1 MLFTD
6 IGSRPVGILYHSLTL
21 LVPESGWAFRAI
33 CCTVSSRDR
42 DESSHFR
49 THAPLIEWTSGFP
62 FSILSLRQGVK
73 SARRK
78 GNVKLLM
85 ASQPRAPFWLVVWGV
100 ILGLVGIAA
109 WRAGMLE
116 QFGFLQPPVGVVD
129 ATPKSA
135 AAPMDGTGG
144 EGVLFEAADSAAPT
158 TVKEYS
164 FKPAEKL
171 PPVKGI
177 SGYKPLT
184 NDSIGIPTV
193 RFALNVWAGWSP
205 IIHANA
211 GFKAGKLWQ
220 SPGGK
225 PFKLELVLI
234 DNPVTMRDAYAAGEV
249 HIGWATLDMIPLFL
263 EGLVDRTGAPK
274 DSRVMPRVFQQVD
287 FSNGGDGIVVRDS
300 IKTVRDL
307 AGKKLA
313 LAQNS
318 PSQFFALNMLVAGG
332 LQPGDV
338 EMVYTD
344 DAFQAAAA
352 FNAQKNLAGCVS
364 WAPDIYNLEKAKG
377 NRMLVTTQTANRL
390 IADVWFAR
398 ADFAK
403 DHPDKIEAIVRGIFD
418 SMESLKSDSA
428 RTKVA
433 EWMAAG
439 YNIPASDTLAMLGD
453 AHSTNWAEN
462 YQFFINRNN
471 PANFEHIW
479 KQAYYLYRRIGAI
492 SSPPVSFD
500 QVMDFS
506 VIQKLG
512 SEPKYADTRDEYTKP
527 LAAKTLSEIRAENE
541 EILTNTVVIHFFP
554 NSWNLRKTIVR
565 HIDGKDVEQP
575 YDPGVDLVLDEVATL
590 AKQFGAARIVIE
602 GHTDSSM
609 KGTVPAAMVKEL
621 SLERARSVKDAIVGK
636 FELDKGRFA
645 VDGVGWERPADP
657 DHPDNQSLNRR
668 VEIKVYSAEKE

>member
-1 MLFTD
+1 
-6 IGSRPVGILYHSLTL
+6 
-21 LVPESGWAFRAI
+21 
-33 CCTVSSRDR
+33 
-42 DESSHFR
+42 
-49 THAPLIEWTSGFP
+49 
-62 FSILSLRQGVK
+62 
-73 SARRK
+73 
-78 GNVKLLM
+78 M
-85 ASQPRAPFWLVVWGV
+85 AGQPKAPFWLVVWIV
-100 ILGLVGIAA
+100 ILGLVGLAA

-116 QFGFLQPPVGVVD
+116 PFGMGRPEVAGQRPGPGGGDVPGRAGGDVPRPAGGGTAGGD
-129 ATPKSA
+129 A
-135 AAPMDGTGG
+135 DGAG
-144 EGVLFEAADSAAPT
+144 GVLFEASDTSVPT

-171 PPVKGI
+171 PPVKGT
-177 SGYKPLT
+177 SAYKPLE
-184 NDSIGIPTV
+184 NETV

-205 IIHANA
+205 IILANN
-211 GFKAGKLWQ
+211 GFQAGKVWQ
-220 SPGGK
+220 APGGK
-225 PFKLELVLI
+225 PFKIELVLI

-287 FSNGGDGIVVRDS
+287 FSNGGDGMVVREG

-313 LAQNS
+313 MAQNS

-338 EMVYTD
+338 NMVYTE

-352 FNAQKNLAGCVS
+352 FNSQKDLAGCVS

-403 DHPDKIEAIVRGIFD
+403 DHPDQIEAIVRGIFD
-418 SMESLKSDSA
+418 SMESLKTDSA
-428 RTKVA
+428 RAKAA
-433 EWMAAG
+433 ELMAAG

-471 PANFEHIW
+471 PANFERIW
-479 KQAYYLYRRIGAI
+479 KQAYYLYRRVGAI
-492 SSPPVSFD
+492 TNPPVPFD

-512 SEPKYADTRDEYTKP
+512 QEPKYAQSKDEYAKVLP
-527 LAAKTLSEIRAENE
+527 PKTLSQIRAEND

-554 NSWNLRKTIVR
+554 NSWDLRKKIVR
-565 HIDGKDVEQP
+565 RIDGKDIEEA
-575 YDPGVDLVLDEVATL
+575 YDASVDLVLDEVATL
-590 AKQFGAARIVIE
+590 AKQFGNARIVIE

-609 KGTVPAAMVKEL
+609 KGQVPAAMVREL
-621 SLERARSVKDAIVGK
+621 SAERASSVKSALVEK
-636 FELDKGRFA
+636 FEFDEGRFA
-645 VDGVGWERPADP
+645 VDGVGWDRPADP
-657 DHPDNQSLNRR
+657 EHPDDHAKNRR

>member
-1 MLFTD
+1 
-6 IGSRPVGILYHSLTL
+6 
-21 LVPESGWAFRAI
+21 
-33 CCTVSSRDR
+33 
-42 DESSHFR
+42 
-49 THAPLIEWTSGFP
+49 
-62 FSILSLRQGVK
+62 
-73 SARRK
+73 
-78 GNVKLLM
+78 M
-85 ASQPRAPFWLVVWGV
+85 ASQPKAPFWLAVWAV
-100 ILGLVGIAA
+100 ILGLVGLAA
-109 WRAGMLE
+109 WRAGMLD
-116 QFGFLQPPVGVVD
+116 QFGLGRPLGGGNAAARQVGPGGPPVGGG
-129 ATPKSA
+129 AGGAGGGGPA
-135 AAPMDGTGG
+135 AGG
-144 EGVLFEAADSAAPT
+144 EPGAEGVLFEAGDSSVPT
-158 TVKEYS
+158 TVKEYA

-171 PPVKGI
+171 PPVKGT
-177 SGYKPLT
+177 SAYKPLE
-184 NDSIGIPTV
+184 NETV

-205 IIHANA
+205 IILANN
-211 GFKAGKLWQ
+211 GFKAGKVWQ
-220 SPGGK
+220 APGGK
-225 PFKLELVLI
+225 PFKIELVLI

-287 FSNGGDGIVVRDS
+287 FSNGGDGIVVREG

-307 AGKKLA
+307 AGKKLV

-332 LQPGDV
+332 LQPGDID
-338 EMVYTD
+338 MVYTE

-352 FNAQKNLAGCVS
+352 FNAQKDLAGCVS

-418 SMESLKSDSA
+418 AMESLKTETSRA
-428 RTKVA
+428 KAA
-433 EWMAAG
+433 ELMAAG
-439 YNIPASDTLAMLGD
+439 YNIPATDTLAMLGD

-471 PANFEHIW
+471 PANFERIW
-479 KQAYYLYRRIGAI
+479 KQSYYLYRRVGAI
-492 SSPPVSFD
+492 SNPPVPFD

-512 SEPKYADTRDEYTKP
+512 SEPKYAETKDEYAKP
-527 LAAKTLSEIRAENE
+527 LAPKTLSQIRAENE

-554 NSWNLRKTIVR
+554 NSWDLRKRIVR
-565 HIDGKDVEQP
+565 RIDGREVEEP
-575 YDPGVDLVLDEVATL
+575 YDPTVDLVLDEVGAL
-590 AKQFGAARIVIE
+590 AKQFGNARIVIE
-602 GHTDSSM
+602 GHTDGSM
-609 KGTVPAAMVKEL
+609 KGSVPAAMVKEL
-621 SLERARSVKDAIVGK
+621 SRERAGSVKAALVDK
-636 FELDKGRFA
+636 FEFDQNRFA
-645 VDGVGWERPADP
+645 VDGAGWDRPADP
-657 DHPDNQSLNRR
+657 EQPNDHAKNRR